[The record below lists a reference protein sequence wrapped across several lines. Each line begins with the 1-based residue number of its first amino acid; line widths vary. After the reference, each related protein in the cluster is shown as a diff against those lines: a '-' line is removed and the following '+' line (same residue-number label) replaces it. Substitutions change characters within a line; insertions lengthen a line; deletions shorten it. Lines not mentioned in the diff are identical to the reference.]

1 MRLIKSRDVPAMTGL
16 TADQLREWTVRR
28 DFVRPDVPAQKR
40 GSQAQFS
47 WKSLLVLR
55 LASVL
60 RVRFHV
66 ELEAHRELLQA
77 LRGSLDGLSFH
88 ALWGGSLVVYG
99 DARAELVTPRVAA
112 AREGEDAIVLQ
123 LDPHL
128 AVLSQGLGLPE
139 PVAQLTLFPVVGLKT
154 ASVLDQPDLRR
165 TEIGRTKTE
174 ILRMEERR

>member
-1 MRLIKSRDVPAMTGL
+1 MRLIKSGDVPAMTGL

-28 DFVRPDVPAQKR
+28 NLVKPDVPAQKR

-60 RVRFHV
+60 RSRFHV
-66 ELEAHRELLQA
+66 ELESHRELLRN
-77 LRGSLDGLSFH
+77 LRERVDGVSFH
-88 ALWGGSLVVYG
+88 ALWGGSFVVYD
-99 DARAELVTPRVAA
+99 DATAELTTPRLAA
-112 AREGEDAIVLQ
+112 TREGADAITLR

-139 PVAQLTLFPVVGLKT
+139 PTAQLTLFPVLGLKMP
-154 ASVLDQPDLRR
+154 SDMNRPELHGHEGR
-165 TEIGRTKTE
+165 RTKT
-174 ILRMEERR
+174 LRLEERRS